1 MNEIRPKNFNEFIGQ
16 ENLIE
21 ILKVYCD
28 VAIKQN
34 KALKH
39 LLFYG
44 LPGTGKTSL
53 GFLIAN
59 ELKVKIHFIN
69 ANNIHNQADLISLFS
84 LIKAN
89 DIIFIDELQSIDLK
103 IVELLYPM
111 MEDYFIDIP
120 LGKDFNKKSTRIKI
134 PPFSLIA
141 STTSIGKIQKP
152 LLDRFQLVYKMQN
165 YSEKD
170 LIKILNNIVLLKNQ
184 TNLVKDIDLE
194 ILSKYCKNNPRIA
207 INLLLQVIDF
217 RLINLQISI
226 NEILTKLKIYH
237 YGLTVSDLEYLK
249 VIHENNNSAIGIKT
263 LVQITGYDSYTIE
276 NYIEPFLLKI
286 NLLIKTSKGRIL
298 TKKGIEL
305 LNKLENEI

>member
-28 VAIKQN
+28 VATKQN

-44 LPGTGKTSL
+44 FPGTGKTSL

-170 LIKILNNIVLLKNQ
+170 IIKILNNIVLLKNQ

-217 RLINLQISI
+217 RLINLQFSV